1 MEVDDTPSD
10 YYFKGAN
17 DYWMGKSF
25 LDNPYEQGTME
36 YNQWRDGWSDNR
48 IFDEV
53 QESESKRS
61 ER

>member
-53 QESESKRS
+53 QER
-61 ER
+61 